1 MPDHPLHRLWI
12 WGGRAGS
19 TGEERSCS
27 HSRKN
32 SSSKWRIGELSSQET
47 QHINQ
52 NLPKKRIKRGHRHH
66 KRPRNHLTSSNL
78 ALRAIIHR
86 LQSEPGSRTATAH
99 TRKPCHSK
107 KPPSETGQERSKS
120 LCSKAATADRILHQ
134 KISFF
139 PGTRRSW
146 KGDEREKKGKW
157 VSTLNNE
164 AQRKRRMREKG
175 RRGIQ
180 PIKIATFAAL
190 LGLATSRPAPQETE

>member
-66 KRPRNHLTSSNL
+66 KRPRNHLTAATSPSEQSSTACNL
-78 ALRAIIHR
+78 SLDQELQLPTPESPATPRNHRAKPAKKGANLCAARRQQQIESCTKR
-86 LQSEPGSRTATAH
+86 SPFFQGPGGVGRGMREFLTAT
-99 TRKPCHSK
+99 T
-107 KPPSETGQERSKS
+107 
-120 LCSKAATADRILHQ
+120 
-134 KISFF
+134 
-139 PGTRRSW
+139 
-146 KGDEREKKGKW
+146 
-157 VSTLNNE
+157 
-164 AQRKRRMREKG
+164 
-175 RRGIQ
+175 
-180 PIKIATFAAL
+180 
-190 LGLATSRPAPQETE
+190 